1 MGNINSIKNIKKVNF
16 EDMKLAITNKY
27 IIINT
32 LDENNQDCLI
42 ENTISPEEEIKIL
55 NNCLNNS
62 KNVNIVIYGKNN
74 NDEKL
79 FAKYQQLINLG
90 FKNVYLYIGGLF
102 EWLLLQEVY
111 GDENFT
117 TTSKELD
124 ILKYA

>member
-1 MGNINSIKNIKKVNF
+1 
-16 EDMKLAITNKY
+16 MKLAITNKY